1 LSDHILIY
9 GLRVEARVGVGEQE
23 RSRPQWL
30 VANIDIAI
38 DLAAAGES
46 DDINDTV
53 DYGVLTTEIADLLRG
68 TETRLLEHLAEK
80 VVALIA
86 PNKAVVGVTVEI
98 FKEAPPIAE
107 ELGGVAVRL
116 ERAFI

>member
-1 LSDHILIY
+1 MKDHILIN
-9 GLRVEARVGVGEQE
+9 GLRVQARVGVGEEE

-30 VANIDIAI
+30 VVSVDIAI
-38 DLAAAGES
+38 DLVPASES
-46 DDINDTV
+46 DDIRDTV

-68 TETRLLEHLAEK
+68 TEARLLEHLAEK

-98 FKEAPPIAE
+98 VKEAPPIAE

>member
-1 LSDHILIY
+1 MSDHILIY

-107 ELGGVAVRL
+107 QLGGVAVRL

>member
-1 LSDHILIY
+1 MSDHILIND
-9 GLRVEARVGVGEQE
+9 LRVEARVGVGEKE

-30 VANIDIAI
+30 VANIDLAL
-38 DLAAAGES
+38 DLAPAGVS
-46 DDINDTV
+46 DDIDDTV
-53 DYGVLTTEIADLLRG
+53 DYGVLTTEIAELLRA
-68 TETRLLEHLAEK
+68 TEVRTLEHLAEK

-86 PNKAVVGVTVEI
+86 PIKAVVGVTVEI
-98 FKEAPPIAE
+98 VKVAPPIAE